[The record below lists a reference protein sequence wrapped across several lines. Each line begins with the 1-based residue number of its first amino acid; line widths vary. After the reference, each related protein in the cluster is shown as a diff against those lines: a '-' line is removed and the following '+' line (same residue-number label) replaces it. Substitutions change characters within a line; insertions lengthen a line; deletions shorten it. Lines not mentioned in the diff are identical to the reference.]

1 MATRNWA
8 ILRKFLRTSEGGHNR
23 EVYRHFKDVDDTE
36 DTNRKKLRDYCLIQA
51 NDSIT
56 DAKLKILIF
65 DRYAQKSHLKPI
77 IYGTPKS
84 TFDETVEYLPQL
96 YLYFN
101 QDSQAVPS
109 GGSAI
114 DAYNHIR
121 IIGETRESITPAKAE
136 TLARKIANQFVV
148 NGTGFVFT
156 KGKYLLYYR
165 DKTIHFETQVFAVSE
180 AEGAQVIRKLLEI
193 QDFTFDTNKLTIS
206 TPKKDSITNP
216 TTTTRI
222 YNKTVSKQRYRPI
235 ANVRFRYATLLLHG
249 YGRDINLVDTTG
261 RKYDAL
267 VRRF

>member
-8 ILRKFLRTSEGGHNR
+8 VLRKFLRTSEGGHNR
-23 EVYRHFKDVDDTE
+23 EVYRHFKDVADTE

-77 IYGTPKS
+77 IHGMPK
-84 TFDETVEYLPQL
+84 TNLDETVEYLPQI

-109 GGSAI
+109 GGAAI

-121 IIGETRESITPAKAE
+121 IINETRETITPAKAE
-136 TLARKIANQFVV
+136 ALARKIANQFVV
-148 NGTGFVFT
+148 NGTGFTFT

-165 DKTIHFETQVFAVSE
+165 DKTINVETRVYAISEIEGTQV
-180 AEGAQVIRKLLEI
+180 IKKLLEL
-193 QDFTFDTNKLTIS
+193 QDMVFDSDKLTIS
-206 TPKKDSITNP
+206 APKKDSITNP
-216 TTTTRI
+216 TGTTRI